1 MIRKIPLAQCKHKL
15 ISKKNALF
23 LEVDIILNLTSKIMP
38 LYLEVGRYKAGIA
51 SPSGVARAAGHCQ
64 LRCVSVSCMW
74 LCAGTLGKK
83 RTILCQGVVGG

>member
-1 MIRKIPLAQCKHKL
+1 MICKIPLAQCKHKL

-51 SPSGVARAAGHCQ
+51 SPSGVARASGFEQLAGHCQ
-64 LRCVSVSCMW
+64 LR
-74 LCAGTLGKK
+74 
-83 RTILCQGVVGG
+83 

>member
-1 MIRKIPLAQCKHKL
+1 MIRKIPVAQCKHKL

-51 SPSGVARAAGHCQ
+51 NDRQMVLWTFAVSGA
-64 LRCVSVSCMW
+64 LRV
-74 LCAGTLGKK
+74 
-83 RTILCQGVVGG
+83 